1 MVKQS
6 GNEFREWPTTLR
18 FSRRMGESIRD
29 ANYATALEGPR
40 PHRSWLRDLL
50 ILGSRMN
57 WRPTT
62 GSPKVASREP

>member
-6 GNEFREWPTTLR
+6 GNDFREWPTTLR
-18 FSRRMGESIRD
+18 FSRRMGEAVRD

-40 PHRSWLRDLL
+40 PHRSWLRNLFSRY
-50 ILGSRMN
+50 SRMH

-62 GSPKVASREP
+62 SSAKLASRGP